1 MIDETDLDAAVAA
14 GILDAD
20 TRLKLVAFTRG
31 RAAVSGAMPAAAP
44 AAVPPR
50 FDVVHA
56 LYYAGALIVMA
67 AMGLFSTTAFNALGG
82 WALATIAAVY
92 ALGFV
97 ALGRVLWRKNE
108 TRTPG
113 GLAIAIAVSMAP
125 LAVYGVQDAL
135 NLWSLADKPREYRDF
150 FPLMN
155 GSWVYMELA
164 TIAAAALALR
174 FFPFPFIL
182 FVGCVALWFLSM
194 DLPLLILGHDPSDW
208 DANWEARRTISMIFG
223 LAMIAVAWIVDVK
236 WARLG
241 DFGFWLHLFG
251 ALTFWGALSAGSG
264 DEFGRAIYCA
274 INVALIAFAIFID
287 RRIYAVL
294 GAFGVAGYLGY
305 LAFDI
310 FSDVLVFTFAL
321 SAIGLAVIFAGIWL
335 QRRMAAISAFLDA
348 AMPPALRALRPAH
361 SRAGAVAA

>member
-1 MIDETDLDAAVAA
+1 MIEEADLDAAVAA

-31 RAAVSGAMPAAAP
+31 RAAVAAARP
-44 AAVPPR
+44 SATRAAPPR
-50 FDVVHA
+50 FDIVHA
-56 LYYAGALIVMA
+56 LYYAGALIVIA

-82 WALATIAAVY
+82 WALATIAAFY
-92 ALGFV
+92 AFGFAALGK
-97 ALGRVLWRKNE
+97 ALWRKPE

-113 GLAIAIAVSMAP
+113 GLAIAVAVSMAP

-135 NLWSLADKPREYRDF
+135 NLWTLADKPREYRDF

-164 TIAAAALALR
+164 TIASAALALR
-174 FFPFPFIL
+174 FFAFPFIL

-194 DLPLLILGHDPSDW
+194 DLPLLLLGQDPSDW
-208 DANWEARRTISMIFG
+208 DANWDARRNISLIFA

-264 DEFGRAIYCA
+264 DEFGRAVYCA
-274 INVALIAFAIFID
+274 INIALIAFAIFID

-305 LAFDI
+305 LAFDL
-310 FSDVLVFTFAL
+310 FSDALVFTFAL
-321 SAIGLAVIFAGIWL
+321 SAIGLVVIFAGIWL

-348 AMPPALRALRPAH
+348 AMPPALRALRPAR
-361 SRAGAVAA
+361 SRVGVAAA

>member
-1 MIDETDLDAAVAA
+1 MIEEADLAAATAA
-14 GILDAD
+14 GIISED
-20 TRLKLVAFTRG
+20 TRLTLVAFSRG
-31 RAAVSGAMPAAAP
+31 RAATPAPTP
-44 AAVPPR
+44 ASAPPR
-50 FDVVHA
+50 FDAVHL

-82 WALATIAAVY
+82 WALAGIAVAY
-92 ALGFV
+92 AAGFI
-97 ALGRVLWRKNE
+97 ALGRALWRNPE

-113 GLAIAIAVSMAP
+113 GLAITIAVSMAP

-135 NLWSLADKPREYRDF
+135 SLWALADKPGVYRDF

-155 GSWVYMELA
+155 ASWVYMELA

-194 DLPLLILGHDPSDW
+194 DLPLLIMRQAPSQW
-208 DANWEARRTISMIFG
+208 DVNWEFRRDVSLTFG
-223 LAMIAVAWIVDVK
+223 LAMMAVAWFVDIR

-251 ALTFWGALSAGSG
+251 ALTFWGALCLGSG
-264 DEFGRAIYCA
+264 DEIGNAVYCA
-274 INVALIAFAIFID
+274 INVALVAFAIFVD

-294 GAFGVAGYLGY
+294 GALGIAGYLGH
-305 LAFDI
+305 LAFDL
-310 FSDVLVFTFAL
+310 FKDVLVFTFAL
-321 SAIGLAVIFAGIWL
+321 SAIGLAIIFAGIWL
-335 QRRMAAISAFLDA
+335 QRHMAAISAFINA
-348 AMPPALRALRPAH
+348 ATPPALRALRPAR
-361 SRAGAVAA
+361 SRA